1 MANFNGSVQSATGSN
16 QTASVDRAD
25 VTEFGGRV
33 RYMMSTYTV
42 PASSGPQI
50 GDTITWGTLPNGA
63 RLVSGSKLFF
73 SAGAVSST
81 LNLGDSGSAARYLA
95 ATSVTSAG
103 SATAE
108 AHLASGATY
117 KNTAATAL
125 VSTVAGAALQAAQV
139 ITLHA
144 YYVID

>member
-1 MANFNGSVQSATGSN
+1 MANFNGSVQAATGSN

-33 RYMMSTYTV
+33 RYVMSTITAG
-42 PASSGPQI
+42 ASNPQI
-50 GDTITWGTLPNGA
+50 GDTITWCTLPAGS
-63 RLVSGSKLFF
+63 RVVSGSKLFF
-73 SAGAVSST
+73 SAGTASST
-81 LNLGDSGSAARYLA
+81 LNLGDSDSAARYLA
-95 ATSVTSAG
+95 ATSVASAG

-117 KNTAATAL
+117 KNTAATA
-125 VSTVAGAALQAAQV
+125 VTSTVAGAVIAVGQV
-139 ITLHA
+139 ITLHL